1 MAIVK
6 NGVPPEGRRRGRRR
20 GRSSVASTLRVV
32 TGLDWIAF
40 NVECAIG
47 QRSAPL
53 ERAALA
59 HELVPEL
66 LAELPRRIAVALGI
80 GETLAP

>member
-1 MAIVK
+1 M
-6 NGVPPEGRRRGRRR
+6 
-20 GRSSVASTLRVV
+20 

-66 LAELPRRIAVALGI
+66 LAELPRRIAVTLGI

>member
-1 MAIVK
+1 MIGAYAA
-6 NGVPPEGRRRGRRR
+6 
-20 GRSSVASTLRVV
+20 ASGGDTAVEPSDVGQSLM